1 MNLKNLSWMVII
13 FLLSCTGNK
22 TKHDGL
28 QLVYDSVLSDPELWV
43 PEIQDKNGST
53 ITFSENK
60 MEIDVSKGAT
70 IWFKELLKGDVVIE
84 FDATVISAGK
94 PNDRVSDLNC
104 FWMFS
109 DPVEENGSLKFN
121 ENNRNGKFSN
131 YHTLQGYYVG
141 LGGHNNTK
149 TRFRRYNGEIN
160 RTLLPEHDLSLQKYL
175 IIPNKKYHIQLVL
188 KGKKIQYIRDGVTIF
203 DWDDEQALTKG
214 WFAFRTVTNHMVIEN
229 FRIYQFK

>member
-1 MNLKNLSWMVII
+1 MNFKNLSWVVIL
-13 FLLSCTGNK
+13 FFLSCSGNRSE
-22 TKHDGL
+22 HNGL
-28 QLVYDSVLSDPELWV
+28 KLIYNSVLSDPELWV
-43 PEIQDKNGST
+43 PEIQEENGST

-84 FDATVISAGK
+84 YDVTVISAGG

-109 DPVEENGSLKFN
+109 DPNEENGSLEFN
-121 ENNRNGKFSN
+121 KNTRNGKFSN

-149 TRFRRYNGEIN
+149 TRFRRYNGNEKRN
-160 RTLLPEHDLSLQKYL
+160 LLPEHDLSDQKYL
-175 IIPNKKYHIQLVL
+175 ITPNKKYHIQLVV
-188 KGKKIQYIRDGVTIF
+188 KGGNIQYIRNDVTIF
-203 DWDDEQALTKG
+203 NWNDKQPLQKG
-214 WFAFRTVTNHMVIEN
+214 WFAFRTVNNHMAIEN
-229 FRIYQFK
+229 FRVFN